1 MKGIALASL
10 ALSLLLVSSVV
21 LARDVTIDLR
31 LTQKSPTVGDQVSV
45 NVNLDQVSDLKGLDI
60 LISFDNTKLEYE
72 SAEKG
77 NLISDFVAE
86 IVPTPE
92 DANET
97 GKIEYMAVRQ
107 ESGLGI
113 DISGGTVLTLN
124 FVARSPGEAMI
135 NLDDNDVF
143 LADSIAN
150 AIPASIGIQSQTIEV
165 GQTFRLKQV
174 FNYPNPAPDLEGNTT
189 IRVEALALLED
200 MEARIYDIS
209 GEMVLEITYEDFD
222 TGNAPIY
229 EYIWDCKNE
238 AGDDVAN
245 GVYILWMKAIL
256 GSEEKHETWKI
267 AILR

>member
-1 MKGIALASL
+1 MKGIVLASL

-31 LTQKSPTVGDQVSV
+31 LTQKNPTVGDQVSV

-72 SAEKG
+72 SANKG

-86 IVPTPE
+86 IVPTPD
-92 DANET
+92 DANEN

-107 ESGLGI
+107 ESGPGI

-174 FNYPNPAPDLEGNTT
+174 FNYPNPVHTGETT

-200 MEARIYDIS
+200 IQARIYDIS
-209 GEMVLEITYEDFD
+209 GEMVLEINYEDFD
-222 TGNAPIY
+222 TDNAPIY

-245 GVYILWMKAIL
+245 GVYILWLKAVL